1 MKIDSAAVC
10 GFSFSRGGGSRRG
23 HGRSSRHPADSRAVM
38 GFPIQR
44 NKNGKRVIQ
53 WWGGVVMEEGGG
65 GADNATEAVRKQKSA
80 AQIVSRLII
89 QRRDSLSDDP
99 GKKAQ
104 II

>member
-10 GFSFSRGGGSRRG
+10 GFSFSRGGGSRWG
-23 HGRSSRHPADSRAVM
+23 HGRSSRQSADSRAVM

-44 NKNGKRVIQ
+44 NKNGKRVIR
-53 WWGGVVMEEGGG
+53 WRGREGGA
-65 GADNATEAVRKQKSA
+65 ADNATEAARKQKSA

>member
-1 MKIDSAAVC
+1 
-10 GFSFSRGGGSRRG
+10 
-23 HGRSSRHPADSRAVM
+23 
-38 GFPIQR
+38 
-44 NKNGKRVIQ
+44 
-53 WWGGVVMEEGGG
+53 MEEGGW